1 MDHGARRRSQTT
13 AISHRIERT
22 SSTSGRPRAGPP
34 RRPVAGGETSA
45 FQCGLPRNVPV
56 LQVDP
61 AGGRAAAD
69 RAANPERLPCSAR
82 ICRMSA
88 LYLLCLIMSRGF
100 RDVVLVAC
108 ALICAAAAIYVV
120 YNIEVFKHKYELQ
133 ILGQP
138 EQQQ

>member
-1 MDHGARRRSQTT
+1 MLRFSKLTR
-13 AISHRIERT
+13 
-22 SSTSGRPRAGPP
+22 
-34 RRPVAGGETSA
+34 
-45 FQCGLPRNVPV
+45 
-56 LQVDP
+56 P
-61 AGGRAAAD
+61 AGAAPPIEQRIPSGCLAVRA
-69 RAANPERLPCSAR
+69 LPDVGP
-82 ICRMSA
+82 IPM
-88 LYLLCLIMSRGF
+88 CLIMSRGF

>member
-1 MDHGARRRSQTT
+1 MGRG
-13 AISHRIERT
+13 
-22 SSTSGRPRAGPP
+22 STCGSG
-34 RRPVAGGETSA
+34 
-45 FQCGLPRNVPV
+45 
-56 LQVDP
+56 
-61 AGGRAAAD
+61 AAD
-69 RAANPERLPCSAR
+69 RAANPERLPCSGAH
-82 ICRMSA
+82 CRMAA